1 MRFLLYCLLC
11 APLLLAQ
18 TPDEKEDLKN
28 PVAGQAEAIAAGKK
42 LYLESCSGCHGP
54 TGEGGR
60 GPNLAQGDQVRG
72 ATNRQL
78 LSIVKEGVKGSDMPP
93 THLPD
98 EKIWQII
105 AYLRNLTSVAF
116 DSTAPGD
123 VQAGSALFY
132 GKAGCTGCHMI
143 RGRGGFLG
151 PDLSNIARIRS
162 FTQLRE
168 SLLNPD
174 AQIAE
179 GYGGVT
185 VVTKSGQKISGVA
198 RDNTN
203 YSIQV
208 LDARGDLHRLLK
220 LDLRE
225 IEFRKSSLMPHDYKQ
240 SLSPADV
247 QDTLAFLGRQSMRQ
261 SGASISSS
269 IQSPAPPLPV
279 STGASSGLIGEGP
292 GDNWLTYAG
301 DYAAHR
307 HSPLTQITQNNVASL
322 APKWVYHV
330 ENATHLEAT
339 PLVYDGIMYVTNSN
353 EVHALDARTGRR
365 IWMYHDEG
373 AKRSDVNRG
382 VAILGNSV
390 FFVTSDAR
398 LVALNRSTGG
408 VLWHKEYADTDR
420 GQFATLAP
428 MALKDRVIVG
438 VSGGDSGVRGFV
450 AALSAASGEELW
462 RFWTVP
468 AKGEP
473 GAETWGEMG
482 PEWGGAATWLNGTYD
497 PQLNVLYW
505 CTGNP
510 WPDFYGG
517 ARHGDNLYSDSLL
530 ALDADTGKLKWY
542 FQFTPHDTHDWDAQA
557 WPVLLDTEFEGRPR
571 KLVVHANRN
580 GFFYVLDRTTGE
592 FLRATPYIEL
602 LNWAKGIDAKGRPIE
617 NAGMEPA
624 PNGKR
629 VCPSVRGASNWMS
642 PSYNPQTGLL
652 YVPTLEE
659 CDVYTSSA
667 KTAEP
672 MKNFAGTGGET
683 IPREPGKFYL
693 RALDP
698 HTGEKRW
705 EYPMTGHGEMWAGTV
720 STAGGV
726 VFFGD
731 DDGQLVALDAAT
743 GKHLWHFYMGQLLTA
758 SPITFMANGKQYVS
772 IASATDVFTFG
783 LFEPAVSVPL
793 VPESEAP

>member
-208 LDARGDLHRLLK
+208 LDARGNLHRLLK

-247 QDTLAFLGRQSMRQ
+247 QDMLAFLGRQSMRQ

-269 IQSPAPPLPV
+269 IQSPAPPPPV

-450 AALSAASGEELW
+450 AALSAASGE
-462 RFWTVP
+462 
-468 AKGEP
+468 
-473 GAETWGEMG
+473 
-482 PEWGGAATWLNGTYD
+482 
-497 PQLNVLYW
+497 
-505 CTGNP
+505 
-510 WPDFYGG
+510 
-517 ARHGDNLYSDSLL
+517 
-530 ALDADTGKLKWY
+530 
-542 FQFTPHDTHDWDAQA
+542 
-557 WPVLLDTEFEGRPR
+557 
-571 KLVVHANRN
+571 
-580 GFFYVLDRTTGE
+580 
-592 FLRATPYIEL
+592 
-602 LNWAKGIDAKGRPIE
+602 
-617 NAGMEPA
+617 
-624 PNGKR
+624 
-629 VCPSVRGASNWMS
+629 
-642 PSYNPQTGLL
+642 
-652 YVPTLEE
+652 
-659 CDVYTSSA
+659 
-667 KTAEP
+667 
-672 MKNFAGTGGET
+672 
-683 IPREPGKFYL
+683 
-693 RALDP
+693 
-698 HTGEKRW
+698 
-705 EYPMTGHGEMWAGTV
+705 
-720 STAGGV
+720 
-726 VFFGD
+726 
-731 DDGQLVALDAAT
+731 
-743 GKHLWHFYMGQLLTA
+743 
-758 SPITFMANGKQYVS
+758 
-772 IASATDVFTFG
+772 
-783 LFEPAVSVPL
+783 
-793 VPESEAP
+793 